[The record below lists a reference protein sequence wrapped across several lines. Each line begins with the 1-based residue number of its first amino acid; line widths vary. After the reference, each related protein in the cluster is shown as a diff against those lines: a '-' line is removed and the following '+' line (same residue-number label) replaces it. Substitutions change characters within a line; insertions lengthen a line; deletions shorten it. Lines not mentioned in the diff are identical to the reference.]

1 MAAYIF
7 KQLRHKFMDVEDDFI
22 STLIGHGFKDILLDI
37 GVPETFIESF
47 FMAPGRVRP
56 MPRTPNAPLPRVTQ
70 RASPSPLPHP
80 ITAGRAEAERLL
92 VDAR

>member
-37 GVPETFIESF
+37 GVPEAYIESF
-47 FMAPGRVRP
+47 FMARGRVRP
-56 MPRTPNAPLPRVTQ
+56 MSRTTTVHLPRVTH
-70 RASPSPLPHP
+70 RASTSPLPPSHLRRP
-80 ITAGRAEAERLL
+80 RR
-92 VDAR
+92 R